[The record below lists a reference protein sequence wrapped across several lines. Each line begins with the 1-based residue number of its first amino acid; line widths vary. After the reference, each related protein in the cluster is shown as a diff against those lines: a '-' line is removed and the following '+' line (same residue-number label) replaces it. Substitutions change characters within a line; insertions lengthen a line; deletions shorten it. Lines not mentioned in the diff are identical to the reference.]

1 MARERAGMCR
11 VLARTWGEAEH
22 IFHGGSR
29 SRNVGVHLDIVGRHS
44 DAGGAAASWDQVVRI
59 RLRRERDQQEAKHA
73 RQGLA

>member
-1 MARERAGMCR
+1 MCH

-22 IFHGGSR
+22 IFRGGSR
-29 SRNVGVHLDIVGRHS
+29 SRNVGVHFDIVGRHS
-44 DAGGAAASWDQVVRI
+44 DAGGAASWDQVRI